1 MTSTLIKHARVVNEG
16 QVIETDVR
24 IEGQRI
30 SKIANEITATK
41 HDMIVDAQGCYLLP
55 GMIAWL
61 AVFEECLRNSS

>member
-41 HDMIVDAQGCYLLP
+41 HDMIVDAQGCYLDSVSRRRQSNGSYGL
-55 GMIAWL
+55 
-61 AVFEECLRNSS
+61 FRD